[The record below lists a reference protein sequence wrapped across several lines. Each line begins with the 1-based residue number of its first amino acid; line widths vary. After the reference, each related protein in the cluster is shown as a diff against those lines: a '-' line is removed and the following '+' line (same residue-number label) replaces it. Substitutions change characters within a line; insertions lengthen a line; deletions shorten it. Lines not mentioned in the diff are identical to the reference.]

1 MATRTTPTPQTRYW
15 NAFAPESRDRWSPVA
30 GLSGL
35 AEELTL
41 GVAPGTGEVTR
52 LTRFAPGADTRG
64 RGARRHGAPEVVYV
78 VSGRLYDAA
87 NERWLEAGHYESHPP
102 GAAHGP
108 FRTDEGCVVLE
119 VYRQRVATAPGRN
132 SGEAWPGPGI

>member
-41 GVAPGTGEVTR
+41 GAAPGTGEITR
-52 LTRFAPGADTRG
+52 LTRFAPGADTRSL
-64 RGARRHGAPEVVYV
+64 GARHLRTPEVVYV
-78 VSGRLYDAA
+78 VSGRLYDTA
-87 NERWLEAGHYESHPP
+87 NERWLEAGHYASHPP

-119 VYRQRVATAPGRN
+119 VYRQRGASARGPQTR
-132 SGEAWPGPGI
+132 EAWPGPGI